1 MTTRPDLRDAGKV
14 LSALCAAVG
23 TPRAIAIDMLLA
35 NEEWDQLV
43 MMTVDP
49 KHYSNAED
57 YYGDRQVTDFM
68 RKTGGLPLAHDLHK
82 VAVET
87 FYSCEAA
94 CYKSNERLAP
104 FTHPGFTALDDLG
117 ARIKAGPI
125 ARIREEIRS
134 ILGPLPDRLQGRLG
148 PGSTFSDKG
157 RSITVPHKFSS
168 VPSLTRSVVP
178 FLRFWDDKWNLIH
191 NERGGELDFVRGNR
205 FTSVPKDS
213 TKNRG
218 ICIEP
223 SLNLWFQLSVGSYI
237 RRRLKRKRGICLDS
251 GQDVH
256 RRIACISSLSG
267 EFGTLDLSNASDTIC
282 RNLVRLLLPDD
293 WFALLDDLRS
303 PYTFIEGKWVRLE
316 KFSSMGNG
324 FTFELETLIF
334 YAICTVM
341 SDYQECWCYGDDMIV
356 PTSSFRDVVA
366 ALEFFGFEVNRKKS
380 FGDGPFRE
388 SCGGDYFNGVAV
400 RPYYLK
406 EIPCAPEEWIAVA
419 NGFFR
424 AGLCS
429 ERYSDRYR
437 FVRKARDLALKSI
450 PAPIRRFRGPSELG
464 DVVIHDNPEYWSY
477 RTKNSIRWFDAWVP
491 VSSRRVPWR
500 IFTGEA
506 QLAAILYGVGAD
518 ARGVIPRDAVSGYRK
533 GKVAYS

>member
-68 RKTGGLPLAHDLHK
+68 RKTGGLPLTHDLHK

-134 ILGPLPDRLQGRLG
+134 ILGPLPNRLQGRLG

-237 RRRLKRKRGICLDS
+237 RQRLKWKRGICLDS

-419 NGFFR
+419 NGLFR

-500 IFTGEA
+500 IFTGGA